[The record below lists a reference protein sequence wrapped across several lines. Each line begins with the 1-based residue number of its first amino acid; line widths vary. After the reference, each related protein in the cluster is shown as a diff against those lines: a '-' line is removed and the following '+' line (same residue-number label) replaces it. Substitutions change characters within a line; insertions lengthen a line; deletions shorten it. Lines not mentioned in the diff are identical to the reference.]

1 MSIFVCGATGTQGGS
16 ITHHLLQKGIQVHT
30 ITRTPNSPAAQTL
43 QSLGVH
49 ITQGTYDDEASLR
62 ASLTGCTGLFLNM
75 MPDFLNPENET
86 IRGRRVLSLAKEAGI
101 KHVVYSSSFAAN
113 EPEKIRTF
121 TPTSFTGKMLLNK
134 QALEIATRTSGFER
148 WTILR
153 PGNFMSNFLAPTA
166 RMYAGLVEKRC
177 WTTAWTPET
186 QIAMVDPV
194 DIGRVGVEALLD
206 ETERF
211 HGAEI
216 ELAGELLTVGE
227 ILGALAK
234 VTGMEFKADYMTE
247 KEIGEQVA
255 TNFLIEAQLAMRDMA
270 QFADLERLRELGL
283 ELGKFESFLE
293 REKVN
298 VVKTYST

>member
-1 MSIFVCGATGTQGGS
+1 
-16 ITHHLLQKGIQVHT
+16 
-30 ITRTPNSPAAQTL
+30 
-43 QSLGVH
+43 
-49 ITQGTYDDEASLR
+49 
-62 ASLTGCTGLFLNM
+62 
-75 MPDFLNPENET
+75 
-86 IRGRRVLSLAKEAGI
+86 
-101 KHVVYSSSFAAN
+101 
-113 EPEKIRTF
+113 
-121 TPTSFTGKMLLNK
+121 
-134 QALEIATRTSGFER
+134 
-148 WTILR
+148 
-153 PGNFMSNFLAPTA
+153 MSNFLAPTA